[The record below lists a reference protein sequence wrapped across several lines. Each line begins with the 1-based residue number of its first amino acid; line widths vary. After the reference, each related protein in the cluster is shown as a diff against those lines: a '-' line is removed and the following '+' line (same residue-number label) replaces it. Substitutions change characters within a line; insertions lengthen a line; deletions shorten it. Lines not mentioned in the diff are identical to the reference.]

1 MLTRKLIRI
10 PHHNHVIL
18 DYITVMNMYE
28 ISVMHYNESIPMSI
42 VHSTVSNVSL

>member
-28 ISVMHYNESIPMSI
+28 ISIIYNESIPMSI